1 VYFSCWETKILKNGI
16 TKLPRK
22 SHFSTAESE
31 NRNELGMIMILLDK
45 RQRDG
50 TASEII

>member
-1 VYFSCWETKILKNGI
+1 VCT
-16 TKLPRK
+16 
-22 SHFSTAESE
+22 HCAADDDDQHTAESE